1 MRWGNARVTLCT
13 RHIQMKMKI
22 QEQLQALKTKLFMF
36 MSAVCVQVD
45 GVIVLAVCS
54 SPVVDS
60 R

>member
-22 QEQLQALKTKLFMF
+22 QEQLQALFMF

-45 GVIVLAVCS
+45 GVIMLAMCS